1 MHIAVIDLT
10 ARGLRFKV
18 TAPGGSLEAVRQTT
32 LGFLNQERAQL
43 AINAHFFLPF
53 PSNDTNANVVGL
65 AASKGKVYSP
75 FEVQPIGVDF
85 TNQSYA
91 IIPFAPALNIRRDND
106 ARIVHRDATRAGNQR
121 VIERVRLWN
130 VISGSAQIVSNGVK
144 TIPAYTGPPEGLR
157 PAGSYSDGDSWY
169 GRVRA
174 RTAIGLSANRKTLVL
189 FTVDEAGGSGGMTVG
204 EVADVLIED
213 YQVWNALNLDGGG
226 STTLAMQDPETGEGR
241 IVNMP
246 SEGPMGRAVG
256 SNLAVFARPLVPKCD
271 VTVRGDKV
279 IISWPAPSTGW
290 RLQESPDPNFTRWR
304 DVPALPKQ
312 VGDRMQVILNQ
323 QGPREFYRLRR

>member
-1 MHIAVIDLT
+1 
-10 ARGLRFKV
+10 
-18 TAPGGSLEAVRQTT
+18 
-32 LGFLNQERAQL
+32 
-43 AINAHFFLPF
+43 
-53 PSNDTNANVVGL
+53 
-65 AASKGKVYSP
+65 
-75 FEVQPIGVDF
+75 
-85 TNQSYA
+85 
-91 IIPFAPALNIRRDND
+91 
-106 ARIVHRDATRAGNQR
+106 
-121 VIERVRLWN
+121 
-130 VISGSAQIVSNGVK
+130 
-144 TIPAYTGPPEGLR
+144 
-157 PAGSYSDGDSWY
+157 
-169 GRVRA
+169 
-174 RTAIGLSANRKTLVL
+174 
-189 FTVDEAGGSGGMTVG
+189 
-204 EVADVLIED
+204 
-213 YQVWNALNLDGGG
+213 
-226 STTLAMQDPETGEGR
+226 MQDPETGEGR